1 LDFLIAEPLITDGFI
16 DHYFESTIGWV
27 FDQFMEVAKEKGSE
41 NKLDLADAIKG
52 LLERLARNWKARPF
66 LGDMNDVTIQE
77 LRARYQEFLEQIIE
91 FHFAELPSIG
101 STERDQ
107 LKELSLLF
115 MVKDLEHTSSG
126 IVVAGFGTLEV
137 FPALVSYDIEGM
149 VYPRH
154 LRYRPGYN
162 TGTSIKSGANII
174 PLAQAEMAHSFM
186 SGIDPDLR
194 EKIDLIFGDL
204 IKWLTERMV
213 SRLPAGLSQS
223 DISSFSDELLQTAK
237 LLNDE
242 FAEEIETH
250 SREKYV
256 DPV

>member
-1 LDFLIAEPLITDGFI
+1 LSQRF
-16 DHYFESTIGWV
+16 
-27 FDQFMEVAKEKGSE
+27 
-41 NKLDLADAIKG
+41 ADALPRTSLG
-52 LLERLARNWKARPF
+52 LA
-66 LGDMNDVTIQE
+66 
-77 LRARYQEFLEQIIE
+77 
-91 FHFAELPSIG
+91 
-101 STERDQ
+101 
-107 LKELSLLF
+107 
-115 MVKDLEHTSSG
+115 
-126 IVVAGFGTLEV
+126 
-137 FPALVSYDIEGM
+137 
-149 VYPRH
+149 
-154 LRYRPGYN
+154 
-162 TGTSIKSGANII
+162 AN
-174 PLAQAEMAHSFM
+174 
-186 SGIDPDLR
+186 PDLR

>member
-1 LDFLIAEPLITDGFI
+1 
-16 DHYFESTIGWV
+16 
-27 FDQFMEVAKEKGSE
+27 
-41 NKLDLADAIKG
+41 
-52 LLERLARNWKARPF
+52 
-66 LGDMNDVTIQE
+66 
-77 LRARYQEFLEQIIE
+77 
-91 FHFAELPSIG
+91 
-101 STERDQ
+101 
-107 LKELSLLF
+107 
-115 MVKDLEHTSSG
+115 
-126 IVVAGFGTLEV
+126 
-137 FPALVSYDIEGM
+137 
-149 VYPRH
+149 
-154 LRYRPGYN
+154 
-162 TGTSIKSGANII
+162 
-174 PLAQAEMAHSFM
+174 MAHSFM

-204 IKWLTERMV
+204 IKRLTERMV